1 MPQFTSLAVDGTGG
15 ISSITQDPFRP
26 VEFGRGGKSGA
37 DATNTETLAVGDE
50 LIIRVAGEGYTAGT
64 DIAVTNV
71 TAADNDYGGDLSP
84 GAGLTVDITV
94 GTAAQGS
101 PTDAVVRA
109 IVNTVPTTDYNQGD
123 LISVNGNAAGEDD
136 CILMIPGPDYDAP

>member
-26 VEFGRGGKSGA
+26 VEFGKGGKSGA

-50 LIIRVAGEGYTAGT
+50 LIIRVAGEGYSAGT

-71 TAADNDYGGDLSP
+71 PAADNDYGGDLSP

-94 GTAAQGS
+94 GTAAFFS
-101 PTDAVVRA
+101 
-109 IVNTVPTTDYNQGD
+109 
-123 LISVNGNAAGEDD
+123 L
-136 CILMIPGPDYDAP
+136 LL